1 MPAPWLSS
9 AYLVDTPPEKQTTFP
24 FTLPFVRTLDI
35 AFDDRITVFAGE
47 NGSGKSTLIEALA
60 ELVGLPWDGGGG
72 TELADSEKTSLPR
85 LAQFMRP
92 RIRNKAPNKFFF
104 RAEALSDFAHLLD
117 ERKDDPDFLGDPYAL
132 YGGRSLRTRSH
143 GEAMVQL
150 LTSHDRPGLYFFDE
164 PESALSPRAQTHF
177 VKILEQRLETNQF
190 QFVIATHS
198 PIIMSI
204 RRARIVSFDTPEL
217 RTIRRED
224 TGAWKTYAT
233 FFK

>member
-1 MPAPWLSS
+1 MPVPWLSS
-9 AYLVDTPPEKQTTFP
+9 AYLVDGHEKETAFP
-24 FTLPFVRTLDI
+24 FTLPFVRTLDL
-35 AFDDRITVFAGE
+35 ALDDRITVFAGE
-47 NGSGKSTLIEALA
+47 NGSGKSTLMEALA
-60 ELVGLPWDGGGG
+60 ELVGLPWDGGGR
-72 TELADSEKTSLPR
+72 TEIADSERTSQPR
-85 LAQFMRP
+85 LAQFLRP

-117 ERKDDPDFLGDPYAL
+117 AREADPDFLGNPYAL
-132 YGGRSLRTRSH
+132 YGGESLRTRSH
-143 GEAMVQL
+143 GEAMVHL

-164 PESALSPRAQTHF
+164 PESALSPRAQIQF
-177 VKILEQRLETNQF
+177 VKLLEQRLETNQF

-204 RRARIVSFDTPEL
+204 RRARIVSFDSPEL

-224 TGAWKTYAT
+224 TGAWRTYAA